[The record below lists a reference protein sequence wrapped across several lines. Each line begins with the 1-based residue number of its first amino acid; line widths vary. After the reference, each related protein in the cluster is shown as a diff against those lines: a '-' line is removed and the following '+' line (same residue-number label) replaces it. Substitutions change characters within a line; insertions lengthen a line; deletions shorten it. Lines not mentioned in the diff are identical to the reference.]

1 MKSSLKLK
9 DCDMRDILFSHYED
23 SSAKLRIFEEFCIGK
38 TRTDA
43 FLITENELIGIEF
56 KSDRDNLD
64 RLARQVKDYNRFCD
78 RNYLVIGQHF
88 MEKQDTLNEILPEF
102 WGIYSVTINED
113 GVKTLRLIREASSNP
128 KCRIK
133 NQLKI
138 LWRNELI
145 HLVKDNRLGGVT
157 AYNKRQL
164 SEKLY
169 KNIERDKLKQL
180 ICNELL
186 ERDYSIYSEEE

>member
-1 MKSSLKLK
+1 
-9 DCDMRDILFSHYED
+9 MRDILFSHYED
-23 SSAKLRIFEEFCIGK
+23 TSSKLRIFEEFCIGK

-43 FLITENELIGIEF
+43 FMVTENEMIGIEF
-56 KSDRDNLD
+56 KSDKDNLD

-78 RNYLVIGQHF
+78 KNYLVIGQHF
-88 MEKQDTLNEILPEF
+88 VEKQDTLSEILPDY
-102 WGIYSVTINED
+102 WGIYSVTMSDD
-113 GVKTLRLIREASSNP
+113 GAKTLTLLREAAPNP

-145 HLVKDNRLGGVT
+145 HLVKDNKLGGVSK
-157 AYNKRQL
+157 YNKKEL
-164 SEKLY
+164 GDKLY
-169 KNIERDKLKQL
+169 KNIEKNHLRRL

-186 ERDYSIYSEEE
+186 ERDYSIYQEQ

>member
-1 MKSSLKLK
+1 MKSALKLK
-9 DCDMRDILFSHYED
+9 DADMRDILFSHYED
-23 SSAKLRIFEEFCIGK
+23 KGLKLRIFEEFCIGK

-43 FLITENELIGIEF
+43 FMVTENELIGIEF
-56 KSDRDNLD
+56 KSDKDTLE

-78 RNYLVIGQHF
+78 KNYLVIGKHF
-88 MEKQDTLNEILPEF
+88 IEKQHLLKDILPDF

-113 GVKTLRLIREASSNP
+113 GMKNLSLIREATSNP

-145 HLVKDNRLGGVT
+145 HLVKDNKLGGVT
-157 AYNKRQL
+157 AYNKKQL
-164 SEKLY
+164 ADKLF
-169 KNIERDKLKQL
+169 KNIEKKQLKKL